1 MSEQSFELKTDKD
14 IIDWCDKLHAEGKT
28 LELLW
33 EGGGDSGWVH
43 MQIDGVEED
52 SDYSEKLISQMYDEL
67 DYGSWAGEF
76 SAEGTATWDT
86 NLKAF
91 VGTDYY
97 SETESFEHPYKIEI
111 AIPED
116 LWFDRLLFNVWDT
129 SDENQDVVVEFQLDN
144 GFLSAKHDVFLDR
157 LKTSLTEKF
166 ISAFEDANSSE
177 KDCDYISMRQL
188 INASDF
194 QKRDDGHLVY
204 TIDKVTVYYGE
215 CIEKGIVMSLSDSED

>member
-76 SAEGTATWDT
+76 NAEGTATWDT

-111 AIPED
+111 VIPEE
-116 LWFDRLLFNVWDT
+116 LWFDRFQYNVWDT
-129 SDENQDVVVEFQLDN
+129 SDENQDIAVEFQLDN

-157 LKTSLTEKF
+157 LKTSLIEKF
-166 ISAFEDANSSE
+166 ISAFEDANSSD
-177 KDCDYISMRQL
+177 KDCDYISMSGSL
-188 INASDF
+188 NASDF
-194 QKRDDGHLVY
+194 EKRDDGHLVY

-215 CIEKGIVMSLSDSED
+215 CTEKSIVMSLSNSEE